1 LRKDLFMDKPGI
13 YTFSE
18 ENYLKAIFYLS
29 EHKDTGVSTSDI
41 SGRLNTK
48 ASSVTDMVQ
57 KLSDKGLLTYE
68 KYQGV
73 HLTETG
79 REVAT
84 RIIRKHRLW
93 EVFLV
98 EKLSFKWDEVH
109 EMAEQLEH
117 IQSKELTER
126 LDAFLGYPQY
136 DPHGDPIPDPSG
148 SFPEQIRTNLSDF
161 AIGDRLV
168 VTGVRHTSPDFLQFL
183 EQHKLELGTEIKVLE
198 IFPYDYSMKLRI
210 RGGAEISVSQMIT
223 YNLFVKKL

>member
-1 LRKDLFMDKPGI
+1 MDKPGL
-13 YTFSE
+13 YSFSE
-18 ENYLKAIFYLS
+18 ENYLKAIFHLS
-29 EHKDTGVSTSDI
+29 EQSINGVSTSDI

-73 HLTETG
+73 HLTNLG
-79 REVAT
+79 RDVAA

-98 EKLSFKWDEVH
+98 DKLNFKWDEVH
-109 EMAEQLEH
+109 EIAEQLEH
-117 IQSKELTER
+117 IQSRELTDR

-148 SFPEQIRTNLSDF
+148 QFPDQVRTHLSEF
-161 AIGDRLV
+161 GVGKTVI

-183 EQHKLELGTEIKVLE
+183 EQHELSLGSELKVLE
-198 IFPYDYSMKLRI
+198 VFPYDNSMRLDVK
-210 RGGAEISVSQMIT
+210 GKGAISVSQMIS
-223 YNLFVKKL
+223 YNLFVKTK